1 MAETQWDNVR
11 INDLGINEGPAGGF
25 KVEVENVETGVKNE
39 VITPFTGSDIISAA
53 QGKGDFE
60 IRNYVFQ
67 LVTPTKNDVDSG
79 IMEEVVFP
87 HLRAIP
93 ANMKGIGF
101 DLSTILS
108 MVPNPLTMAA
118 RAAAPTPYGGGTS
131 GEEWNVFKQDWEAG
145 KSFRE
150 WAGERGVEATRK
162 NWEEVA
168 NRWDKYLKDKGMFSP
183 FEYIGTDMTPNE
195 VSTLDK
201 MVGIALEF
209 GLSGAAEVKGAV
221 MIPKLTQD
229 FLRFAKRH
237 IKGGGAATR
246 EETKNIFDR
255 AAEHYSLRT
264 RAGRRNVYGEV
275 GVGAAFGESYLFT
288 KSQLEDTLGPVGG
301 EIAGVVGG
309 ILTPSILR
317 RGFSTVAQFPG
328 VRTVK
333 KYGWDPFFRH
343 DIEATKAMRTGLGWT
358 GVGGRRKLMRVH
370 DILAEA
376 WAKGGEA
383 LELVAG
389 ISMTTPELAYS
400 QSKRLRMLSED
411 LTETR
416 DRLQA
421 DVDAGRPTYHR
432 EGEKFGVDPEL
443 PRDPEAKIEDWA
455 DKTPYEQQLLTQQER
470 LDEIERLTRQIDET
484 NVDAFDLEHYG
495 NFQYEVYEGAKRHAQ
510 TNPAE
515 LPEFFR
521 KQWEATKERRIN
533 FLDAFY
539 RLVDD
544 DLGGINLGGIEGGTP
559 AAVRADWHNYEN
571 QDISLLDKGK
581 YPKFEANRRKL
592 LLESNLRGL
601 GDVEES
607 FINELVPL
615 NQQDKLKLALDNRRA
630 DMEGILDATREAAN
644 TRIQKWQESLGLY
657 LENIGKTLEDLPPE
671 QQMYAGQVVQD
682 IYADT
687 ARQWDA
693 LEKLVWADE
702 RIPGLMDTMADVR
715 FPENTIVQIHHKDV
729 NIGGL
734 TAQQYAQSFFE
745 NMPGELKGG
754 RSTPTEIAS
763 LVGQES
769 ILKTIRETDAARQ
782 AGLGARAPSATET
795 TRINRLESDKAKAET
810 NVQTTRATLDRQ
822 IVDDRKEWVRHDQE
836 IGTHLKDFESQYGDR
851 VGRAPSRDGPAIS
864 GLLRFVA
871 DNPKIQWPITSP
883 EAFKTILNDVPDQVS
898 QSFGI
903 PLTIPIKR
911 LEHPPLQSGAD
922 HIDINVAASGM
933 DREVVQG
940 FTDLFGYRAAD
951 NIFQGKMSLDQL
963 LRPALRE
970 AEAGKRFGKPFDVI
984 YKNKNEQYKKYGET
998 ALDEQGN
1005 FKVDAEGVVE
1015 LSDSTKAD
1023 AARRKVIQ
1031 AETDYTTANRKL
1043 DEVVAEYMGNPKDP
1057 ETGDPITLPNREG
1070 VLALSKEGL
1079 LSGLKNPQDVQSILS
1094 ILKRKAG
1101 REKAKEG
1108 LADQEL
1114 LANYGSV
1121 IKALESLLTPA
1132 VFPNLD
1138 EGFLASARDISRT
1151 IADIETARGPVIAKG
1166 PTRAPKVAVEEVTE
1180 QILGQ
1185 YAGKPAAQAAAMR
1198 RIKMAVA
1205 RVPDRMFDPKGGEV
1219 IPGSGG
1225 RTTGK
1230 LNEEIFYPIDR
1241 EGVPVY
1247 QRIFDN
1253 PDYPMTVRK
1262 VGGKDW
1268 EVVLKNPEQFKAP
1281 TPGNEQA
1288 LDIMENILA
1297 EQLANTFPTSRETM
1311 VTASSLSD
1319 FRNSWK
1325 TVIDALETGGR
1336 GGNGSLIRNL
1346 DEIEDATT
1354 TAETI
1359 NAVLK
1364 DSITRK
1370 VDDLWNTGQ
1379 IPTDIP
1385 GGKETIVQNILG
1397 GRVRNNYEQHLA
1409 DTLGKGARPDPG
1421 FVVKGFIE
1429 TIQKPGLSNPSTTI
1443 DNFLSAFKGPQNAAA
1458 LKGLKVSLITNL
1470 FEMSTTIGKGP
1481 GPGNLQFA
1489 TFNPEKMKR
1498 LLQDPNI
1505 AEFLG
1510 KTFSDVAVGKSGQP
1524 AIVDGLHKMV
1534 DSAIDISPYNLSDI
1548 PVGKE
1553 PWDAKHWVRD
1563 EMFSNLGRVAG
1574 LQTAKATGLVNELF
1588 AAGTGGRI
1596 FRRIGERFTG
1606 NNVMDMVIQAAI
1618 DPELAIGFLKDI
1630 RADDFSWDKWVRAAG
1645 KAALDTINL
1654 PDMAV
1659 KAMRDHPGAV
1669 MEIITEPL
1677 ETLDV
1682 TTPDPGGPLS
1692 PLKPQTSLPGAPT
1705 LASRMPQSRPLVAG
1719 STLDRAAPLQFAAAA
1734 PPPQQLAATGAPRPE
1749 TMAGLAEVGL
1759 PLFPA
1764 FANKGGLASIRKKK
1778 KSRQMVY

>member
-1 MAETQWDNVR
+1 MAETQWDNII
-11 INDLGINEGPAGGF
+11 INDLGENPGSAGGF
-25 KVEVENVETGVKNE
+25 RVEIENTDTGVKNE
-39 VITPFTGSDIISAA
+39 VTTPFPGSDIISAA
-53 QGKGDFE
+53 QGQGDFD

-67 LVTPTKNDVDSG
+67 MVVPTKNDVDSG
-79 IMEEVVFP
+79 IMDEVVFP

-101 DLSTILS
+101 DLATIVS
-108 MVPNPLTMAA
+108 MVPNPITMGM
-118 RAAAPTPYGGGTS
+118 RAAAPAPYGGGTS
-131 GEEWNVFKQDWEAG
+131 EKEWNVFKQDWEAG
-145 KSFRE
+145 KPFRE

-275 GVGAAFGESYLFT
+275 GVGGAFGESYLFT

-317 RGFSTVAQFPG
+317 RGLSTVAQFPG
-328 VRTVK
+328 VRAARGFV
-333 KYGWDPFFRH
+333 WDPFFRQ
-343 DIEATKAMRTGLGWT
+343 DIEATKAMRKGLGWT
-358 GVGGRRKLMRVH
+358 GVGGRKKLMRVH

-376 WAKGGEA
+376 YEKGGEA
-383 LELVAG
+383 LELAAG

-400 QSKRLRMLSED
+400 QAKRLGLLAED

-416 DRLQA
+416 DRLQV
-421 DVDAGRPTYHR
+421 DVDEGRDT
-432 EGEKFGVDPEL
+432 FL
-443 PRDPEAKIEDWA
+443 PIDPEAKLEDLRGKSPEEA
-455 DKTPYEQQLLTQQER
+455 QVMGRRER
-470 LDEIERLTRQIDET
+470 LEEIDRLTKQIDET
-484 NVDAFDLEHYG
+484 EIDVTDLEHYG
-495 NFQYEVYEGAKRHAQ
+495 NFQYQVYEGARRHAQ
-510 TNPAE
+510 SNPE
-515 LPEFFR
+515 RLPEFFQ

-539 RLVDD
+539 RLIDD
-544 DLGGINLGGIEGGTP
+544 ELEGINLGGIEGGTP

-571 QDISLLDKGK
+571 QKIDELFKGK
-581 YPKFEANRRKL
+581 YPQYEKNRRKL

-601 GDVEES
+601 GDIEES
-607 FINELVPL
+607 FINEMVPL
-615 NQQDKLKLALDNRRA
+615 NQQDKIKLALDNRKEA
-630 DMEGILDATREAAN
+630 MEQVLDATRESAN
-644 TRIQKWQESLGLY
+644 VRIQEWQDSLGLY
-657 LENIGKTLEDLPPE
+657 LDNIGKTLDELPPN
-671 QQMYAGQVVQD
+671 QKMYAGQVVQD

-702 RIPGLMDTMADVR
+702 RIPGLMDTVADVR

-729 NIGGL
+729 DIGGL
-734 TAQQYAQSFFE
+734 TPQQYAQSYFE
-745 NMPGELKGG
+745 NMPGVLKGG
-754 RSTPTEIAS
+754 KSTPTEIAS

-782 AGLGARAPSATET
+782 ESLGARDPSATVT
-795 TRINRLESDKAKAET
+795 TNIDRLKSDKAKAQT
-810 NVQTTRATLDRQ
+810 NVQTTRETYDRQ
-822 IVDDRKEWVRHDQE
+822 VKEDRAAWNKHNDE
-836 IGTHLKDFESQYGDR
+836 IETHIKDFENHYGDR
-851 VGRAPSRDGPAIS
+851 IGEPHTPNGPAIS
-864 GLLRFVA
+864 GLLKFVSS
-871 DNPKIQWPITSP
+871 DPTIRWPITSP
-883 EAFKTILNDVPDQVS
+883 AAFKTSLDNVPQRVANN
-898 QSFGI
+898 FGI
-903 PLTIPIKR
+903 PLEIPIKR
-911 LEHPPLQSGAD
+911 LEHDPLPSGAD

-933 DREVVQG
+933 DRGVVEEFTNIFG
-940 FTDLFGYRAAD
+940 FRAAD
-951 NIFQGKMSLDQL
+951 DIFQGRINLGQL

-970 AEAGKRFGKPFDVI
+970 GLDGKRFGKPFDVI
-984 YKNKNEQYKKYGET
+984 YKNRNKQYDNYGRT
-998 ALDEQGN
+998 TLDEQGN
-1005 FKVDAEGVVE
+1005 FKVDAEGVLE
-1015 LSDSTKAD
+1015 LSDSTKAG
-1023 AARRKVIQ
+1023 AARRKVRQ
-1031 AETDYTTANRKL
+1031 AETDYTTADQRLN
-1043 DEVVAEYMGNPKDP
+1043 EVAAEYLGNPKDP
-1057 ETGDPITLPNREG
+1057 ETGDPITLPNKEG

-1079 LSGLKNPQDVQSILS
+1079 LSGAKSPQDVQSILS

-1101 REKAKEG
+1101 RERAKEG

-1151 IADIETARGPVIAKG
+1151 IGDIETARGPVIAKRSDRS
-1166 PTRAPKVAVEEVTE
+1166 PAVAVEEVPKE
-1180 QILGQ
+1180 ILGQ
-1185 YAGKPAAQAAAMR
+1185 YAGDPSALAAGMR
-1198 RIKMAVA
+1198 RIEMAVA
-1205 RVPDRMFDPKGGEV
+1205 RVPDRMFDPKGGKV

-1225 RTTGK
+1225 RTTGT

-1241 EGVPVY
+1241 EGVPRY

-1253 PDYPMTVRK
+1253 PDYPMTLRK
-1262 VGGKDW
+1262 IGGDDW
-1268 EVVLKNPEQFKAP
+1268 EVVLKNPEQFKGP
-1281 TPGNEQA
+1281 TPGNEDA
-1288 LDIMENILA
+1288 LDIMENVLA
-1297 EQLANTFPTSRETM
+1297 EQLANTFPTSRETT
-1311 VTASSLSD
+1311 VTAKSLSD

-1336 GGNGSLIRNL
+1336 GGKGSLIKSL

-1364 DSITRK
+1364 DSIVRK
-1370 VDDLWNTGQ
+1370 VDDLWNTGE
-1379 IPTDIP
+1379 IPKDIP
-1385 GGKETIVQNILG
+1385 GGKETIVQDILD
-1397 GRVRNNYEQHLA
+1397 GRVRANYERHLA

-1429 TIQKPGLSNPSTTI
+1429 TLQKPGLSNPSTTI

-1458 LKGLKVSLITNL
+1458 LKGLKVSLISNL

-1481 GPGNLQFA
+1481 GPGNIQFA

-1498 LLQDPNI
+1498 LLNDPNI

-1510 KTFSDVAVGKSGQP
+1510 KAFSDVAAGKSGQP

-1534 DSAIDISPYNLSDI
+1534 DSAIDISPYNLSNI

-1553 PWDAKHWVRD
+1553 PWDAKNWVRN
-1563 EMFSNLGRVAG
+1563 EMFSNMGRVLG
-1574 LQTAKATGLVNELF
+1574 LTVAKRTGLVNELF

-1596 FRRIGERFTG
+1596 FRRVGERFTG

-1630 RADDFSWDKWVRAAG
+1630 RADDFSWDKWIRAAG

-1654 PDMAV
+1654 PDIAV
-1659 KAMRDHPGAV
+1659 KAIRDHPGAV

-1682 TTPDPGGPLS
+1682 TTPDTGGLGG
-1692 PLKPQTSLPGAPT
+1692 PQTSILPSPNINAASTLNRVQPLAPAQGGAPV
-1705 LASRMPQSRPLVAG
+1705 PP
-1719 STLDRAAPLQFAAAA
+1719 QFAAAG
-1734 PPPQQLAATGAPRPE
+1734 PPPPGPPPPGRREILQG
-1749 TMAGLAEVGL
+1749 MDDIGLE
-1759 PLFPA
+1759 LFTA
-1764 FANKGGLASIRKKK
+1764 SKGGLASLKKK
-1778 KSRQMVY
+1778 KSKQMVY

>member
-1 MAETQWDNVR
+1 MADTQWDNII
-11 INDLGINEGPAGGF
+11 INDLGENPGSAGGF
-25 KVEVENVETGVKNE
+25 RVEIENTDTGVKN
-39 VITPFTGSDIISAA
+39 VVTTPFSGPDFIAAA
-53 QGKGDFE
+53 QGQGDFDV
-60 IRNYVFQ
+60 RSYVFRT
-67 LVTPTKNDVDSG
+67 VTPTKNDIDSG
-79 IMEEVVFP
+79 IMDEVVFP

-101 DLSTILS
+101 DLSTIVS
-108 MVPNPLTMAA
+108 MVPNPITMGL
-118 RAAAPTPYGGGTS
+118 RAAAPTPFGGGATQQDDWS
-131 GEEWNVFKQDWEAG
+131 IFKKDWEAG
-145 KSFRE
+145 IPFRK
-150 WAGERGVEATRK
+150 WAAERGVEATRE
-162 NWEEVA
+162 NWEDLT

-195 VSTLDK
+195 VSTIDK

-229 FLRFAKRH
+229 FLRLAKRH
-237 IKGGGAATR
+237 IKKGGGGTR

-255 AAEHYSLRT
+255 VAEHYSFRT

-275 GVGAAFGESYLFT
+275 GVGAAFGESYLGT
-288 KSQLEDTLGPVGG
+288 KGLLGDMLGPVG
-301 EIAGVVGG
+301 EEVAGVVGG

-317 RGFSTVAQFPG
+317 RGFSTAAQFPG
-328 VRTVK
+328 VRAAK
-333 KYGWDPFFRH
+333 KYAWDPFFRQ
-343 DIEATKAMRTGLGWT
+343 DIEATKAMRQGLGWT
-358 GVGGRRKLMRVH
+358 GVGGRKKLMRVH

-421 DVDAGRPTYHR
+421 DVDEGRPTYYR
-432 EGEKFGVDPEL
+432 EGEKFGVDPKL

-495 NFQYEVYEGAKRHAQ
+495 NFQYEVYEGARRHAQ
-510 TNPAE
+510 TNTAE

-571 QDISLLDKGK
+571 QDISLLVKGK
-581 YPKFEANRRKL
+581 YPKFEENRRKL

-615 NQQDKLKLALDNRRA
+615 NQQDKLKLALDNRREA
-630 DMEGILDATREAAN
+630 MEGVLDATREAAN

-715 FPENTIVQIHHKDV
+715 FPENTIVKIHHKDV

-734 TAQQYAQSFFE
+734 TPQQYAQTFFE
-745 NMPGELKGG
+745 NMPEELKGG
-754 RSTPTEIAS
+754 SSTPTELARF
-763 LVGQES
+763 VGQES

-782 AGLGARAPSATET
+782 TSLGARAPSATET
-795 TRINRLESDKAKAET
+795 TRTKRLENDRDKAET
-810 NVQTTRATLDRQ
+810 NVQTSRETYDRQ
-822 IVDDRKEWVRHDQE
+822 VGEDRVAWNQHNDE
-836 IGTHLKDFESQYGDR
+836 IGSHLENFENRYGDR
-851 VGRAPSRDGPAIS
+851 FTRPPQLHGPALS
-864 GLLRFVA
+864 GMLRFVA
-871 DNPKIQWPITSP
+871 SDPTIRWPVTSQA
-883 EAFKTILNDVPDQVS
+883 AFKTSLDNVPQRVA
-898 QSFGI
+898 QNFGI
-903 PLTIPIKR
+903 PLDIPIKR
-911 LEHPPLQSGAD
+911 LEHGPLPSGTD

-933 DREVVQG
+933 DRGAVEEFTKIFG
-940 FTDLFGYRAAD
+940 FRAAD
-951 NIFQGKMSLDQL
+951 DIFQGRMTLGQL

-970 AEAGKRFGKPFDVI
+970 GLAGKKFGKPFDAI
-984 YKNKNEQYKKYGET
+984 YKNRNEQYNKYGKT
-998 ALDEQGN
+998 TLDEQGN
-1005 FKVDAEGVVE
+1005 IKFDDEGVVV
-1015 LSDSTKAD
+1015 LDDSTKAE
-1023 AARRKVIQ
+1023 AAWRKVIQ
-1031 AETDYTTANRKL
+1031 AETDYTTANRRL
-1043 DEVVAEYMGNPKDP
+1043 DEIVAEYMGDPRDP

-1070 VLALSKEGL
+1070 VLALSKKGL
-1079 LSGLKNPQDVQSILS
+1079 LSGLKSPQDVQSILS

-1101 REKAKEG
+1101 REEAKEG

-1151 IADIETARGPVIAKG
+1151 IAHIETARGPVIAKG
-1166 PTRAPKVAVEEVTE
+1166 PTRAPKVEVGE
-1180 QILGQ
+1180 VPKQILGQ
-1185 YAGKPAAQAAAMR
+1185 YAGEPEALSAAMR
-1198 RIKMAVA
+1198 RINMAVA

-1253 PDYPMTVRK
+1253 PDYPMTIRK
-1262 VGGKDW
+1262 VGGDDW
-1268 EVVLKNPEQFKAP
+1268 EVILKNPEQFKGP

-1288 LDIMENILA
+1288 LDIMENVLA

-1311 VTASSLSD
+1311 VTSSSLSD

-1336 GGNGSLIRNL
+1336 GGKGSLIRNL

-1364 DSITRK
+1364 DSIARK

-1379 IPTDIP
+1379 IPRDIP
-1385 GGKETIVQNILG
+1385 GGKETIVQDILG
-1397 GRVRNNYEQHLA
+1397 GRVRKVYGQRLA
-1409 DTLGKGARPDPG
+1409 DTLGKPDPG

-1443 DNFLSAFKGPQNAAA
+1443 DNFLSAFKGPKNAAA
-1458 LKGLKVSLITNL
+1458 LKGLKVSLISNL

-1481 GPGNLQFA
+1481 GPGNIQFA

-1498 LLQDPNI
+1498 LLNDPNI

-1534 DSAIDISPYNLSDI
+1534 DSAIDISPYNRSDI

-1563 EMFSNLGRVAG
+1563 EMFSNLGRIMGLTVA
-1574 LQTAKATGLVNELF
+1574 KRTGLVNELF

-1606 NNVMDMVIQAAI
+1606 NNVMDMVIQAAL

-1654 PDMAV
+1654 PDIAV

-1682 TTPDPGGPLS
+1682 TTPDTGGPGGP
-1692 PLKPQTSLPGAPT
+1692 QTSILPQPNINVAST
-1705 LASRMPQSRPLVAG
+1705 LNRIRPLAPAQVAAAG
-1719 STLDRAAPLQFAAAA
+1719 PPRVAAAPRVAPVPSQFAAAGT
-1734 PPPQQLAATGAPRPE
+1734 PPPGRREMLQG
-1749 TMAGLAEVGL
+1749 MDDMGLE
-1759 PLFPA
+1759 LFT
-1764 FANKGGLASIRKKK
+1764 ANKGGLASLQKKP
-1778 KSRQMVY
+1778 RQMVH